1 MKQKDLLYKF
11 VYHKFSLI
19 IKKKI
24 QQFFISF
31 FVKLDINQM
40 AVEIATINS
49 LSLEDLK
56 INLVCEW
63 LETNKSEDADMVKII
78 LAFLLLYIFQY
89 FTLQ

>member
-1 MKQKDLLYKF
+1 
-11 VYHKFSLI
+11 
-19 IKKKI
+19 
-24 QQFFISF
+24 
-31 FVKLDINQM
+31 M

-78 LAFLLLYIFQY
+78 LAFYFFYCFLFFNISLYNEF
-89 FTLQ
+89 L